1 MADEREEKGYELL
14 EHTADVLVKCRG
26 ATLEEC
32 FENAAVALFDQIAD
46 LSRVDPRRPCLFQV
60 EGASREELLYAF
72 LSELIFLFDAYG
84 MLFRGFT
91 VTFDEGVLRCRAEG
105 EELDMEKHR
114 PRGAVKAVTY
124 HMLEVDEEEPS
135 VTVLF
140 DV

>member
-1 MADEREEKGYELL
+1 MAEEKGQRGYELL

-46 LSRVDPRRPCLFQV
+46 LARVEPRRPCLFQV
-60 EGASREELLYAF
+60 EGGSREELLYAF

-84 MLFRGFT
+84 MLFREFT
-91 VTFDEGVLRCRAEG
+91 VSFEDGVLRCRAVG
-105 EELDMEKHR
+105 EELDMGRHE

-124 HMLEVDEEEPS
+124 HMLDVNEEEPS